1 MWDAVVSWSQLEE
14 RILCLIVACI
24 WDIMMR
30 FGQKL
35 WHVGYF
41 DDGDGR

>member
-1 MWDAVVSWSQLEE
+1 MWDGVVSWLQLQE

-30 FGQKL
+30 YGYKL
-35 WHVGYF
+35 WGGGYV
-41 DDGDGR
+41 DGDGR